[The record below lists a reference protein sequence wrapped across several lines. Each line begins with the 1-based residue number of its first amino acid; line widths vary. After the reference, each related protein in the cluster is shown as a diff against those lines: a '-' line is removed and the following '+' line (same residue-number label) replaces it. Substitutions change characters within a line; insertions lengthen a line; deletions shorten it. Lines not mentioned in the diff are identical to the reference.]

1 MQPTVFRHARAILIE
16 SPFWDA
22 SSKRLIWVDI
32 SAGALHSSGLDGT
45 DTVTQLPPPLSAVQP
60 VDGGGFVAS
69 LGDRVVLLDAEGAQ
83 TRTLANIEHAHAG
96 LRLNEGKCD
105 PFGRF
110 VVGSMNLTT
119 GEPDGALYR
128 VSADGRLETLLG
140 GFGVANGFEWSD
152 DGSTMYVTDTSVSTV
167 FRLAYGPG
175 DAIGE
180 PEPFL
185 VGRPSDGLALD
196 TDGYF
201 WNGCYGEGRVI
212 RWTPDGEVDTEIEIP
227 APNVTGVAFG
237 GDDMNTLFVGT
248 AREKLTEQQLSD
260 FPESGSL
267 FAIATPARG
276 RAVRAFAQPS

>member
-1 MQPTVFRHARAILIE
+1 MHPTVFRAERAILIE

-22 SSKRLIWVDI
+22 RTRSLRWVDI
-32 SAGALHSSGLDGT
+32 SAGTLHDSASD
-45 DTVTQLPPPLSAVQP
+45 DVIELPPPLSAVQP
-60 VDGGGFVAS
+60 APDGFVAA
-69 LGDRVVLLDAEGAQ
+69 LGDRVVLLDHGGAI
-83 TRTLANIEHAHAG
+83 TGTVAAIEHAHAG

-119 GEPDGALYR
+119 GEPDAALYR
-128 VSADGRLETLLG
+128 VSANGRVETLLG

-152 DGSTMYVTDTSVSTV
+152 DGRTMYVTDTSVSTV
-167 FRLAYGPG
+167 FRLDYGPG

-185 VGRPSDGLALD
+185 VGHASDGLALD
-196 TDGYF
+196 TEGYF

-212 RWTPDGEVDTEIEIP
+212 RWTPDGEVDVEIEIP

-237 GDDMNTLFVGT
+237 GDDLGTLFVGT
-248 AREKLTEQQLSD
+248 AREKLTEEELTEH
-260 FPESGSL
+260 PESGSL
-267 FAIATPARG
+267 FAIPTRARG
-276 RAVRAFAQPS
+276 RAVHSFAQPS